1 MGSFQKSMYILLV
14 VLFLILSKISAQDSL
29 ALMSGK
35 TCIGELSYEDES
47 YVYFNKNKA
56 INKIKLIRYPINMVY
71 SISSLGKETKLY
83 YHQNVLTGNYFS
95 EENMKMYII
104 GEQDAIK
111 QFNIGFHFLLGFGVG
126 LITSMID
133 TYEFKN
139 KNCIGYF
146 NSSASVISI
155 VTPFVTSIVIGF
167 PNKKVRKIYVS
178 NLDNLSSEH
187 YKKGFNQVKNY
198 RKTVF
203 SFLGSFTG
211 VVSILTATFIH
222 QENNH
227 CP

>member
-1 MGSFQKSMYILLV
+1 MGSFQKSMYMLV
-14 VLFLILSKISAQDSL
+14 VIFFVILSNINAQDSL

-56 INKIKLIRYPINMVY
+56 ANKIKLIRYPINMVY
-71 SISSLGKETKLY
+71 SITNVGEETKLY

-111 QFNIGFHFLLGFGVG
+111 QFNIGFHFLLGFGAG
-126 LITSMID
+126 FITSMID

-146 NSSASVISI
+146 NSSASLISI
-155 VTPFVTSIVIGF
+155 LTPFATSIAIGF
-167 PNKKVRKIYVS
+167 PNKKVRKAYVS
-178 NLDNLSSEH
+178 NVENLSSEH
-187 YKKGFNQVKNY
+187 YKKGFNQIKNY

-211 VVSILTATFIH
+211 VVSILTAAFIH
-222 QENNH
+222 QEHNH